1 MRHCVVISFKHGGT
15 IQMSHPTKHNQK
27 QVTSSSLAPKSNHNR
42 SKSERALIE
51 QILSETV
58 FFVPSPLLRRKH
70 AQALLFDDVD
80 DVPRNSTSWYC
91 PAIDCEVTSNRE
103 KRQMLLSRE
112 QEQILFRQYNYARMR
127 VSKLQK
133 KLNKKSKLSSKDI
146 DSLLHWQ
153 SVSQEK
159 REHIVECNLALVLA
173 MAKRSWAFGEYADLV
188 AEGNI
193 ALCKSV
199 DRFDSELGY
208 KFSTYACRALSTAFN
223 RFGKNQL
230 KHQHAVRLDDDS
242 QPEFIHAEHEE
253 FETSDLLEQVRQV
266 IRDAEQELTSRE
278 QDVLRWRFGLHAGH
292 NPPLLTLSKAGKQMG
307 VSKECIR
314 QIQIKALQKIQDS
327 LEIQLHIDLLAS

>member
-1 MRHCVVISFKHGGT
+1 
-15 IQMSHPTKHNQK
+15 MSHPTKHNLK
-27 QVTSSSLAPKSNHNR
+27 QVTSSSLAPKSNHSR

-91 PAIDCEVTSNRE
+91 PAIDCEVTPNRK

-133 KLNKKSKLSSKDI
+133 KLCKKSKHSNKDL
-146 DSLLHWQ
+146 DSILHWH
-153 SVSQEK
+153 SVAQEK

-199 DRFDSELGY
+199 DRFDPELGY

-223 RFGKNQL
+223 RFGSLQL
-230 KHQHAVRLDDDS
+230 KHNHAVRLDDDS
-242 QPEFIHAEHEE
+242 QPDFLPQVEQDVSVSAE
-253 FETSDLLEQVRQV
+253 LLEKVRLA
-266 IRDAEQELTSRE
+266 IRDADKELTSRE

-314 QIQIKALQKIQDS
+314 HIQIKALQKIQET
-327 LEIQLHIDLLAS
+327 LETQLQSDLLAS

>member
-1 MRHCVVISFKHGGT
+1 M
-15 IQMSHPTKHNQK
+15 
-27 QVTSSSLAPKSNHNR
+27 
-42 SKSERALIE
+42 ALIE
-51 QILSETV
+51 QILSNPV

-70 AQALLFDDVD
+70 AQALIFDDVD

-91 PAIDCEVTSNRE
+91 PAIDCEPSSVRTS
-103 KRQMLLSRE
+103 RQLLLTRT

-133 KLNKKSKLSSKDI
+133 KLNKKAKRSDKDL
-146 DSLLHWQ
+146 DSLLHWH

-193 ALCKSV
+193 ALCKCV
-199 DRFDSELGY
+199 DRFDPELGY

-223 RFGKNQL
+223 RFGTNQL
-230 KHQHAVRLDDDS
+230 KHNHAVRLDDDS
-242 QPEFIHAEHEE
+242 QPDFLSHE
-253 FETSDLLEQVRQV
+253 DLNDSVSKELIEKVRNAVRAADQ
-266 IRDAEQELTSRE
+266 DLTPRE
-278 QDVLRWRFGLHAGH
+278 QDVLRWRFGLHAGQ

-307 VSKECIR
+307 VSKECVR
-314 QIQIKALQKIQDS
+314 QIQLRALEKIQNS
-327 LEIQLHIDLLAS
+327 LETQLHSDLLAS

>member
-1 MRHCVVISFKHGGT
+1 
-15 IQMSHPTKHNQK
+15 MSHSTKHNQK
-27 QVTSSSLAPKSNHNR
+27 QVTSSSLAPKSNR
-42 SKSERALIE
+42 RCSTSEQALIE
-51 QILSETV
+51 QILSEPE

-70 AQALLFDDVD
+70 AQALIFDDVD
-80 DVPRNSTSWYC
+80 EVPRNSTSWYC
-91 PAIDCEVTSNRE
+91 PAIDCEVTNSK

-133 KLNKKSKLSSKDI
+133 KLNRKSKRTRKDL
-146 DSLLHWQ
+146 DSLLHWH
-153 SVSQEK
+153 SVAQEK

-199 DRFDSELGY
+199 DRFDPELGY

-230 KHQHAVRLDDDS
+230 KHQHAVRLDDDA
-242 QPEFIHAEHEE
+242 QPELVHAENEVYE
-253 FETSDLLEQVRQV
+253 SSDVLEQVRQA
-266 IRDAEQELTSRE
+266 IRDAERELTSRE

-292 NPPLLTLSKAGKQMG
+292 NPPLLTLAKAGKQMG

-314 QIQIKALQKIQDS
+314 QIQLKALEKIQES
-327 LEIQLHIDLLAS
+327 LEIQLHSDLLAS

>member
-1 MRHCVVISFKHGGT
+1 
-15 IQMSHPTKHNQK
+15 MSHSTKHNQK
-27 QVTSSSLAPKSNHNR
+27 QVTSSSLAPKSNRRR
-42 SKSERALIE
+42 SNSERALIE
-51 QILSETV
+51 QILSEPV
-58 FFVPSPLLRRKH
+58 FFVPSPLLRHKH
-70 AQALLFDDVD
+70 AQALIFDDID
-80 DVPRNSTSWYC
+80 EVPRNSTSWYC
-91 PAIDCEVTSNRE
+91 PAIDCEVSNSD
-103 KRQMLLSRE
+103 KRQIILSRE

-133 KLNKKSKLSSKDI
+133 KLNRKSKRSYKDL
-146 DSLLHWQ
+146 DSLLHWH
-153 SVSQEK
+153 SVAQEK

-223 RFGKNQL
+223 RFGSLQL
-230 KHQHAVRLDDDS
+230 KHNHSVRLDDDS
-242 QPEFIHAEHEE
+242 QLDFLPQVENDSYVSAE
-253 FETSDLLEQVRQV
+253 LLEKVRLA

-278 QDVLRWRFGLHAGH
+278 QDVLRWRFGLHAGQ
-292 NPPLLTLSKAGKQMG
+292 NPPVLTLAKAGKQMG

-314 QIQIKALQKIQDS
+314 QIQIKALEKIQDS
-327 LEIQLHIDLLAS
+327 LETQIRTDLLAS

>member
-1 MRHCVVISFKHGGT
+1 MRHCVVMSFLSGGT
-15 IQMSHPTKHNQK
+15 IQMSHSTKHNQK
-27 QVTSSSLAPKSNHNR
+27 QVTSSSLAPKSNRRR
-42 SKSERALIE
+42 SNSEQALIE
-51 QILSETV
+51 QILSEPV

-70 AQALLFDDVD
+70 AQALIFDDVD
-80 DVPRNSTSWYC
+80 EVPRNSTSWYC
-91 PAIDCEVTSNRE
+91 PAIDCEVTPNRQ

-133 KLNKKSKLSSKDI
+133 KLNKKSTHSRQDI
-146 DSLLHWQ
+146 DSLLHWH
-153 SVSQEK
+153 SIAQEK

-199 DRFDSELGY
+199 DRFDPELGY

-230 KHQHAVRLDDDS
+230 KHQHAVRLDDDA
-242 QPEFIHAEHEE
+242 QPEFVHAENEVCE
-253 FETSDLLEQVRQV
+253 SSDLLEQVRQA
-266 IRDAEQELTSRE
+266 IRDAERELTSRE

-292 NPPLLTLSKAGKQMG
+292 NPPLLTLAKAGKQMG

-314 QIQIKALQKIQDS
+314 QIQLKALEKIQDS
-327 LEIQLHIDLLAS
+327 LETQLHTDLLAS

>member
-1 MRHCVVISFKHGGT
+1 
-15 IQMSHPTKHNQK
+15 MSYSTHHNQK
-27 QVTSSSLAPKSNHNR
+27 QAASSSLALRGNRRR
-42 SKSERALIE
+42 SKTERALIE
-51 QILSETV
+51 QILSEPV

-70 AQALLFDDVD
+70 AQALIFDEVD
-80 DVPRNSTSWYC
+80 EVPRNSTSWYC
-91 PAIDCEVTSNRE
+91 PAIDCEVTYNRE

-112 QEQILFRQYNYARMR
+112 QEQILFRQYNYARMC

-133 KLNKKSKLSSKDI
+133 KLNKKSKCASKDI

-266 IRDAEQELTSRE
+266 IRDAERELTSRE